1 MYHFK
6 TTDKMLFEFALQ
18 RWSLQRFGIR
28 FFNFMQK
35 KSKQSLVYIA

>member
-6 TTDKMLFEFALQ
+6 TTDEMLFEFALQ

-35 KSKQSLVYIA
+35 KSKQSLVHIA